1 MEERER
7 APGVGR
13 SAALGC
19 LLAIPGFFGGG
30 MIAVAIAMFVDDVT
44 RCKAPE
50 GLPACGT
57 FEFLIVGGVAGL
69 VLLPGIALWRLHRR
83 RR

>member
-1 MEERER
+1 MEQER
-7 APGVGR
+7 ASGVGR

-19 LLAIPGFFGGG
+19 LLALPGFFGGG
-30 MIAVAIAMFVDDVT
+30 MIAVAIAMFVDDVR
-44 RCKAPE
+44 RCTPPD

-57 FEFLIVGGVAGL
+57 FEYLIVGGVAGV